1 MKEMI
6 KFLDDICDEV
16 GGLVNFILCIFIALI
31 ITSAF
36 MMFLASAFMLYCKVR

>member
-1 MKEMI
+1 MI
-6 KFLDDICDEV
+6 RFLEDMVDEV
-16 GGLVNFILCIFIALI
+16 GGIANFILCIFIALI